1 MKTIQGVLWDNDGVL
16 VATEQLFYESN
27 RDLLLPYGIDLTPK
41 QFFDW
46 FLDNNYGAWHLLLGQ
61 GHAIELVERLRAER
75 TVLFAQRLRQA
86 RGLAIPGVKQVLA
99 ALRPHVAMGVVT
111 SAYEQHFQI
120 SHAATGL
127 LQHFDFVLTRE
138 MYGESKPAPDGYQLG
153 LQRLGLAAADCVAV
167 EDSPRGLR
175 AANAAGLEC
184 IVVRNHMNRDY
195 AFDDAFCVVDS
206 NAELGEVLASFVPGM
221 APARPLAPSK
231 LEAFL

>member
-16 VATEQLFYESN
+16 VNTEQLFYESN
-27 RDLLLPYGIDLTPK
+27 RDLLVPYGIDLTPK

-46 FLDNNYGAWHLLLGQ
+46 FLDNNYGAWHVLLGQ
-61 GHAIELVERLRAER
+61 GHAIELVDRLRAER
-75 TVLFAQRLRQA
+75 SRLFARRLRQA
-86 RGLAIPGVKQVLA
+86 RQLAMPGIGSVLA

-111 SAYEQHFQI
+111 SAYAQHVEI

-127 LQHFDFVLTRE
+127 LPHFDFVLTRE
-138 MYGESKPAPDGYQLG
+138 MYGESKPAPDGYLLG
-153 LQRLGLAAADCVAV
+153 LQHLGLAAADCVAV

-184 IVVRNHMNRDY
+184 IVLRNHMNRDY

-206 NAELGEVLASFVPGM
+206 VAELGAVLAAFVPGM
-221 APARPLAPSK
+221 ALACQPGQQ
-231 LEAFL
+231 LEASL

>member
-16 VATEQLFYESN
+16 VNTEQLFYEAN
-27 RDLLLPYGIDLTPK
+27 RDLLLPYGVDLTPK

-61 GHAIELVERLRAER
+61 GHEIELVERLRAER
-75 TVLFAQRLRQA
+75 TVLFSRRLRQA
-86 RGLAIPGVKQVLA
+86 RGLVMPGVKNVLA
-99 ALRPHVAMGVVT
+99 SLRPHVAMGVVT
-111 SAYEQHFQI
+111 SAYEEHFRI

-127 LQHFDFVLTRE
+127 LNHFDFVLTRE
-138 MYGESKPAPDGYQLG
+138 MYDESKPAPDGYQLG
-153 LQRLGLAAADCVAV
+153 LQRLGLAAAQCVAV

-184 IVVRNHMNRDY
+184 IIVRNQMNREH
-195 AFDDAFCVVDS
+195 AFDDAFCVVES
-206 NAELGEVLASFVPGM
+206 SAELGAVLASFVPGM
-221 APARPLAPSK
+221 AQAPPLLPRK

>member
-16 VATEQLFYESN
+16 VNTEQLFYESN
-27 RDLLLPYGIDLTPK
+27 RDVLLPYGIDLTPK

-46 FLDNNYGAWHLLLGQ
+46 FLDNHYGAWHLLLGQ
-61 GHAIELVERLRAER
+61 GHGIELVDRLRVAR
-75 TVLFAQRLRQA
+75 TELFARRLRQA
-86 RGLAIPGVKQVLA
+86 RQLAMPGIAAVLA

-111 SAYEQHFQI
+111 SAYAQHFDI

-127 LQHFDFVLTRE
+127 LRHFDFVLTRE
-138 MYGESKPAPDGYQLG
+138 MYAQSKPAPDGYRLG
-153 LQRLGLAAADCVAV
+153 LQRLGLAASDCVAV

-184 IVVRNHMNRDY
+184 IVLRNHMNRDH

-206 NAELGEVLASFVPGM
+206 MAELGAVLASFVPGM
-221 APARPLAPSK
+221 ALAGQQ
-231 LEAFL
+231 LEASL

>member
-16 VATEQLFYESN
+16 VNTEQLFYESN
-27 RDLLLPYGIDLTPK
+27 RDLLVPYGIDLTPK

-46 FLDNNYGAWHLLLGQ
+46 FLDNNYGAWHVLLGQ
-61 GHAIELVERLRAER
+61 GHAIELVDRLRAER
-75 TVLFAQRLRQA
+75 SRLFARRLRQA
-86 RGLAIPGVKQVLA
+86 RQLAMPGIGSVLA

-111 SAYEQHFQI
+111 SAYAQHVEI

-127 LQHFDFVLTRE
+127 LPHFDFVLTRE
-138 MYGESKPAPDGYQLG
+138 MYDESKPAPDGYLLG
-153 LQRLGLAAADCVAV
+153 LQHLGLAATDCVAV

-184 IVVRNHMNRDY
+184 IVLRNHMNRDY

-206 NAELGEVLASFVPGM
+206 VAELGAVLAAFVPGM
-221 APARPLAPSK
+221 ALACQPGQQ
-231 LEAFL
+231 LEASL

>member
-1 MKTIQGVLWDNDGVL
+1 MKTIRGVLWDNDGVL
-16 VATEQLFYESN
+16 VDTEQLFYESN

-75 TVLFAQRLRQA
+75 TELFAQRLRQA
-86 RGLAIPGVKQVLA
+86 RRLAIPGIGQVLA

-111 SAYEQHFQI
+111 SAYEQHFRI

-127 LQHFDFVLTRE
+127 LSHFDFVLTRE

-175 AANAAGLEC
+175 AARAAGLEC
-184 IVVRNHMNRDY
+184 IVVRNPMNRHH

-221 APARPLAPSK
+221 APGRPLPPRE

>member
-1 MKTIQGVLWDNDGVL
+1 MKTIRGVLWDNDGVL
-16 VATEQLFYESN
+16 VDTEQLFYECN

-46 FLDNNYGAWHLLLGQ
+46 FLDNNYGAWHVLLGQ

-86 RGLAIPGVKQVLA
+86 HRLAIPGIAPVLA

-111 SAYEQHFQI
+111 SAYAQHFRI
-120 SHAATGL
+120 SHAVTGL
-127 LQHFDFVLTRE
+127 LRHFDFVLTRE

-175 AANAAGLEC
+175 AARAAGLEC
-184 IVVRNHMNRDY
+184 IVVRNQMNRHH

-221 APARPLAPSK
+221 AQARGQ

>member
-1 MKTIQGVLWDNDGVL
+1 M
-16 VATEQLFYESN
+16 
-27 RDLLLPYGIDLTPK
+27 
-41 QFFDW
+41 
-46 FLDNNYGAWHLLLGQ
+46 LLGQ
-61 GHAIELVERLRAER
+61 GHEIELVERLRAER
-75 TVLFAQRLRQA
+75 TVLFAERLRQA
-86 RGLAIPGVKQVLA
+86 RRLAMPGIGQVLA

-111 SAYEQHFQI
+111 SAYEQHFRI

-184 IVVRNHMNRDY
+184 IIVRNHMNREH
-195 AFDDAFCVVDS
+195 AFDGAFCVVES
-206 NAELGEVLASFVPGM
+206 MAELGEVLASFVPGM
-221 APARPLAPSK
+221 APVRPQ
-231 LEAFL
+231 LEVFL

>member
-16 VATEQLFYESN
+16 VDTEQLFYESN

-46 FLDNNYGAWHLLLGQ
+46 FLENNYGAWHVLLGQ
-61 GHAIELVERLRAER
+61 GHDIALVDRLRLER
-75 TVLFAQRLRQA
+75 QRLFAERLRQA
-86 RGLAIPGVKQVLA
+86 RQLALPGVQQVLA

-127 LQHFDFVLTRE
+127 RGHFDFVLTRE
-138 MYGESKPAPDGYQLG
+138 MYAESKPAPDGYLLG
-153 LQRLGLAAADCVAV
+153 LQRLGLAAAHCVAV

-184 IVVRNHMNRDY
+184 IILRNAMNRHH
-195 AFDDAFCVVDS
+195 AFDGAFCVVES
-206 NAELGEVLASFVPGM
+206 MAELGEVLASFVPGM
-221 APARPLAPSK
+221 AEAQRQ
-231 LEAFL
+231 LEVFL

>member
-16 VATEQLFYESN
+16 VNTEQLFYESN

-46 FLDNNYGAWHLLLGQ
+46 FLDNNYGAWHVLLGQ

-86 RGLAIPGVKQVLA
+86 RQLAMPGIGPVLA

-111 SAYEQHFQI
+111 SAYAQHFDI
-120 SHAATGL
+120 SHAGTGL
-127 LQHFDFVLTRE
+127 LGHFDFVLTRE

-184 IVVRNHMNRDY
+184 IVVRNPMNRHH

-206 NAELGEVLASFVPGM
+206 NAELGEVLAAFVPGM
-221 APARPLAPSK
+221 AHAPRQ

>member
-16 VATEQLFYESN
+16 VNTEQLFYESN
-27 RDLLLPYGIDLTPK
+27 RDLLAPYGIDLTPK

-61 GHAIELVERLRAER
+61 GHGIELVDRLRVAR
-75 TVLFAQRLRQA
+75 TELFARRLRQA
-86 RGLAIPGVKQVLA
+86 RQLAMPGIAAVLA

-111 SAYEQHFQI
+111 SAYAQHFDI

-127 LQHFDFVLTRE
+127 LRHFDFVLTRE
-138 MYGESKPAPDGYQLG
+138 MYAQSKPAPDGYQLG
-153 LQRLGLAAADCVAV
+153 LQRLGLAASDCVAV

-184 IVVRNHMNRDY
+184 IVLRNHMNRDH
-195 AFDDAFCVVDS
+195 AFDDAFCVVES
-206 NAELGEVLASFVPGM
+206 MAELGAVLASFVPGM
-221 APARPLAPSK
+221 ALAGQQ
-231 LEAFL
+231 LEASL